1 MWNYHSIRRSF
12 CRGKALPRK
21 PINFQIILIWQCFAQ
36 TSQRRDKLSM
46 KAQRVEH
53 LHFKMIV
60 GSIKIVAQML
70 NPYKFFYRAL
80 RARIIHDTNDK

>member
-1 MWNYHSIRRSF
+1 MLCPNLATQ
-12 CRGKALPRK
+12 G
-21 PINFQIILIWQCFAQ
+21 
-36 TSQRRDKLSM
+36 

-70 NPYKFFYRAL
+70 NPYKFVFIGL
-80 RARIIHDTNDK
+80 

>member
-1 MWNYHSIRRSF
+1 M
-12 CRGKALPRK
+12 
-21 PINFQIILIWQCFAQ
+21 ILAWECSAQ

-53 LHFKMIV
+53 LRFKMIV

-70 NPYKFFYRAL
+70 NPYKFVFIGL
-80 RARIIHDTNDK
+80 

>member
-1 MWNYHSIRRSF
+1 
-12 CRGKALPRK
+12 
-21 PINFQIILIWQCFAQ
+21 
-36 TSQRRDKLSM
+36 M

-70 NPYKFFYRAL
+70 NPYKFVFIGL
-80 RARIIHDTNDK
+80 GLNPTNNFV

>member
-1 MWNYHSIRRSF
+1 M
-12 CRGKALPRK
+12 
-21 PINFQIILIWQCFAQ
+21 ILIWQCFAQ

-70 NPYKFFYRAL
+70 NPSKFVFIVL
-80 RARIIHDTNDK
+80 